1 MGRDGT
7 ICLKAVVWL
16 ALLFFV
22 GHAFAQGTN
31 TLLRG
36 TIIDSSGAAIRGAQI
51 AISSQHKGFGL
62 HRQTDSDGSYE
73 FTQLSPGDY
82 SVTVEAVGFS
92 TQTKSLAL
100 MINQPATLNFSLA
113 VQSLTT
119 NVSVS
124 AQASPLNTADATTG
138 DALAGTAIQAIPVE
152 GDIPDLLSLQP
163 GILYLGLHN
172 DQTHDSRSG
181 SVLGA
186 RSDQNN
192 STLDG
197 VDNNDQVLGYAFTGV
212 LRTTLD
218 SVEEFRVTTS
228 GFNADAGRSSGA
240 QINILTKS
248 GTNDFH
254 GSLYG
259 RTRDLIPPAN
269 DWFNKQAELASGL
282 PNTPGRL
289 DRDAYG
295 GSLGG
300 PVKKDKLFFFATY
313 EGEKIN
319 ENKQTTL
326 IVPTASLR
334 AGEIKY
340 PHTVDGETQIVTL
353 TPSQIASMDPNCTKN
368 GTCPWGAGVDPY
380 SLSVF
385 KQYPLPNGYV
395 AGDGLNTASYTWSA
409 PDPASLNTYIAKLDY
424 SLSNRNWFFVRGNLQ
439 DDSASGVPQFPGQPA
454 SSANRDTSKGLA
466 TGLNSILSANLSNS
480 LHYSYIRQS
489 YSTNGIGQGAY
500 ANFYGMSP
508 VTAETRSSAVTVPVQ
523 NLVDDLTWT
532 HSRHTL
538 TFGANYRLIN
548 NQSLSNALSYDS
560 AVTNSYALVNGGIVG
575 TGQSFDPATFGFP
588 SVDSSFTGSYN
599 YSMTNLA
606 GLLDYVTT
614 QANYRVSANGLAGTL
629 LPAGALLPRDFKNNE
644 FEYYGQD
651 SWRIRS
657 NLTLN
662 FGLRQVL
669 LQTPYEVNGQQV
681 QPTTNLYQW
690 FQTRGE
696 QATLGSSV
704 QPYISF
710 APSGQARGLQPYWP
724 MQKNNFAPHV
734 SFAYSPNV
742 GGGFWGKLLGNGSD
756 SVLRAGYGI
765 YYDHFGENIVDLF
778 EQYGSFGLSDAIT
791 NPTNVL
797 TPDTS
802 PRFTGVHDIPNLTGT
817 PSQVIGYPALS
828 PTDPLTNG
836 FAITQGIDSAMKTPY
851 AHVVNVSWQRQLPA
865 GFVLETSYLG
875 RFSRRTLQQIDFAQ
889 PLDLV
894 DSKSGM
900 DYFTAASELSKYGYA
915 GASTVP
921 AIPYFEDMFPDAA
934 SGGRSATQNIYNDI
948 WRYTLGNE
956 TAALYSLD
964 ILCYPGCGGKTGRF
978 WPTQFASMYSWAS
991 IGRANYNGGQLV
1003 LRRPMG
1009 RSLQM
1014 ELSYT
1019 YSKSLDMG
1027 SDDERTVYS
1036 SSTGSS
1042 VGSSFSAILNA
1053 WNPQLSYGPSDFDV
1067 RHLITANWVAQLPF
1081 GQGKLI
1087 GSHAAG
1093 WLNDVVGNWQLSGL
1107 CRWTSGLPFSVISG
1121 AGWGTNWLKK
1131 SNMVQTGSISTGT
1144 YYTANG
1150 APEVFSSA
1158 SAALADL
1165 QNPYPGEAGNRNNFR
1180 GDGYFGVD
1188 VRLAKTWKLTESAQ
1202 MQFAWDIYNVTNSV
1216 RFDVNPLNS
1225 LQNLTTSGSFGVY
1238 GATLTTPRVQQ
1249 LSLRFSF

>member
-1 MGRDGT
+1 M
-7 ICLKAVVWL
+7 L
-16 ALLFFV
+16 
-22 GHAFAQGTN
+22 
-31 TLLRG
+31 
-36 TIIDSSGAAIRGAQI
+36 RGAQVS
-51 AISSQHKGFGL
+51 ISDQQNGFNL
-62 HRQTDSDGSYE
+62 HRVVDSQGDYE
-73 FTQLSPGDY
+73 FTQLPPGEY
-82 SVTVEAVGFS
+82 LVSVEAAGFS
-92 TQTKSLAL
+92 TQSKSIAL
-100 MINQPATLNFSLA
+100 IIDQQATLSFSLA

-119 NVSVS
+119 NVTVS
-124 AQASPLNTADATTG
+124 AQASELNTSDATTG
-138 DALAGTAIQAIPVE
+138 NALDSIAIQAIPVE

-197 VDNNDQVLGYAFTGV
+197 VDNNDQVHGYAFTGV
-212 LRTTLD
+212 LRSTLD

-228 GFNADAGRSSGA
+228 GFNAESGRSSGA

-248 GTNDFH
+248 GSNQFH

-282 PNTPGRL
+282 PNVPGRL

-300 PVKKDKLFFFATY
+300 PIKKDRLFFFATY

-319 ENKQTTL
+319 ENKQMTMV
-326 IVPTASLR
+326 VPTASLR

-340 PHTVDGETQIVTL
+340 PHTTDGVTQIVTL
-353 TPSQIASMDPNCTKN
+353 TPSQIASMDPNCSKN
-368 GTCPWGAGVDPY
+368 GTCPWGPGVDPY
-380 SLSVF
+380 SLDVF

-395 AGDGLNTASYTWSA
+395 AGDGLNTGSYTWSA
-409 PDPASLNTYIAKLDY
+409 PDPASLNTFIAKLDY
-424 SLSNRNWFFVRGNLQ
+424 ALTSRNWLFVRGNLQ
-439 DDSASGVPQFPGQPA
+439 ADSASGVPQFPGQAA
-454 SSANRDTSKGLA
+454 SFTNQDNSKGIA
-466 TGLNSILSANLSNS
+466 AGLNSSLSANLSNS
-480 LHYSYIRQS
+480 LRYSYIRQS

-500 ANFYGMSP
+500 ANFYGLSTI
-508 VTAETRSSAVTVPVQ
+508 TAETRSSAVDVPVQ
-523 NLVDDLTWT
+523 NLLDDLTWT

-538 TFGANYRLIN
+538 TFGANYRLIH
-548 NQSLSNALSYDS
+548 NQSLSNALSFDS

-575 TGQSFDPATFGFP
+575 TGQSFDPTVFGFP
-588 SVDSSFTGSYN
+588 SVDGSFTGSYN

-614 QANYRVSANGLAGTL
+614 QANYRVSANGLNGTL
-629 LPAGALLPRDFKNNE
+629 LPAGAMLYRDFKNNE

-657 NLTLN
+657 NLTVN
-662 FGLRQVL
+662 FGLRHVL
-669 LQTPYEVNGQQV
+669 MQTPYEVNGQQV

-696 QATLGSSV
+696 QAALGNSV

-710 APSGQARGLQPYWP
+710 APSGQSRGLQPYWP
-724 MQKNNFAPHV
+724 MQKNNLAPHV

-742 GGGFWGKLLGNGSD
+742 GPGFWRKLLGSGGD

-765 YYDHFGENIVDLF
+765 YYDHFGESIVNLF

-802 PRFTGVHDIPNLTGT
+802 PRFTGVHNLPNLTGT
-817 PSQVIGYPALS
+817 PEQNVSYPALS

-836 FAITQGIDSAMKTPY
+836 FAITQGVDGSMKTPY

-865 GFVLETSYLG
+865 GFVLEASYLG
-875 RFSRRTLQQIDFAQ
+875 RFSRNTLQQIDLAQ

-894 DSKSGM
+894 DPKSGM
-900 DYFTAASELSKYGYA
+900 DYFTAATELSKYGYE
-915 GASTVP
+915 GATTVP
-921 AIPYFEDMFPDAA
+921 AIPYFEDMFPGAA
-934 SGGRSATQNIYNDI
+934 SGGMSATQNIYNNI

-956 TAALYSLD
+956 TAALYALD
-964 ILCYPGCGGKTGRF
+964 ILCYPNCGGPTTGRF
-978 WPTQFASMYSWAS
+978 WPTQFASMYTWAS
-991 IGRANYNGGQLV
+991 IGEANYNGGQLL
-1003 LRRPMG
+1003 LRRPVG
-1009 RSLQM
+1009 RSFQM

-1067 RHLITANWVAQLPF
+1067 RHLVTANWIAQLPF

-1087 GSHAAG
+1087 AA
-1093 WLNDVVGNWQLSGL
+1093 
-1107 CRWTSGLPFSVISG
+1107 TP
-1121 AGWGTNWLKK
+1121 
-1131 SNMVQTGSISTGT
+1131 
-1144 YYTANG
+1144 
-1150 APEVFSSA
+1150 
-1158 SAALADL
+1158 AD
-1165 QNPYPGEAGNRNNFR
+1165 G
-1180 GDGYFGVD
+1180 
-1188 VRLAKTWKLTESAQ
+1188 
-1202 MQFAWDIYNVTNSV
+1202 
-1216 RFDVNPLNS
+1216 
-1225 LQNLTTSGSFGVY
+1225 
-1238 GATLTTPRVQQ
+1238 
-1249 LSLRFSF
+1249 